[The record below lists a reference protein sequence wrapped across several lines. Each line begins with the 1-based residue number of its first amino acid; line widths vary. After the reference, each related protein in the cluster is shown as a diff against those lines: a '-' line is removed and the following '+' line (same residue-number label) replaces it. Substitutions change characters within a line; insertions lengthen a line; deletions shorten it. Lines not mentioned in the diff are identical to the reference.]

1 MIGSPH
7 VPERVVVV
15 VRFGSACW
23 STRSGHIGML
33 GFDDLLRS
41 GSTYESVT
49 SAHGTR
55 VGGHGVSDLKT
66 LPMTAEW
73 LQ

>member
-15 VRFGSACW
+15 VVLGSVCR
-23 STRSGHIGML
+23 STRSDHIGML
-33 GFDDLLRS
+33 GFDELLRS

-66 LPMTAEW
+66 LLSTAEW